1 MLGGTLNDIPMT
13 YNFAWGFTMSIGMK
27 KSTTGFDFCKK
38 GVFWDTLMPKPEKKI
53 QNQQFMRKYAP
64 EFIFSIKRALIP
76 Y

>member
-38 GVFWDTLMPKPEKKI
+38 AFFGTP
-53 QNQQFMRKYAP
+53 
-64 EFIFSIKRALIP
+64 
-76 Y
+76 